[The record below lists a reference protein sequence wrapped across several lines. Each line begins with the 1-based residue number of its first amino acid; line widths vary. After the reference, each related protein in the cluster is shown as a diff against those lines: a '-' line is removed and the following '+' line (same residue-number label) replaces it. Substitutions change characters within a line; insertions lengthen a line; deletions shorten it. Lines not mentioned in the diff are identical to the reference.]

1 MTEQEYY
8 NRKVVNTR
16 LVETGLVGRDAYE
29 ILESVIGQLSD
40 GIGENKY
47 HHEKY
52 WRFADVLLN
61 PQTDK
66 VEIRISNTQCEK
78 SWMYPKRWLFNPF
91 LKLKDKE
98 IKQWFGRKVR
108 WIARIEA
115 KDKGRDFVF
124 STNNHEKME
133 YLGDWNQTV
142 AEAVEVYNSL
152 MK

>member
-8 NRKVVNTR
+8 HQKSAGTR
-16 LVETGLVGRDAYE
+16 LVETGLVGKDAYE

-47 HHEKY
+47 HHEKF

-61 PQTDK
+61 PETDK
-66 VEIRISNTQCEK
+66 VEIRISNLNCQK

-91 LKLKDKE
+91 LSQSDTQIRK
-98 IKQWFGRKVR
+98 WFARKIR
-108 WIARIEA
+108 WVARIEA
-115 KDKGRDFVF
+115 EDKGRDFVF
-124 STNNHEKME
+124 DQHNQTEMK
-133 YLGDWNQTV
+133 YLGNWTQTV
-142 AEAVEVYNSL
+142 SQAVEVYNSL

>member
-16 LVETGLVGRDAYE
+16 LVETGLVGRNAYE

-52 WRFADVLLN
+52 WRFTDVLLN

-66 VEIRISNTQCEK
+66 VEIRISNTQCQK
-78 SWMYPKRWLFNPF
+78 SWMYTKRWLFNPF

-98 IKQWFGRKVR
+98 IKQWFGRKIR

>member
-8 NRKVVNTR
+8 NQRVINTR
-16 LVETGLVGRDAYE
+16 LVETGLVGKNAYE

-47 HHEKY
+47 YHEKY

-66 VEIRISNTQCEK
+66 VEIRISSTPCEK
-78 SWMYPKRWLFNPF
+78 SWEYPNRWLFNPF
-91 LKLKDKE
+91 LQLKDKE

-115 KDKGRDFVF
+115 QDKGYDFVF
-124 STNNHEKME
+124 TTNNHRTME
-133 YLGDWNQTV
+133 YLGNWTQTV
-142 AEAVEVYNSL
+142 DQAVEVYNSL
-152 MK
+152 IK